1 MPTTPTQHGLRR
13 LIARPLVTL
22 GHLGALVLIGLA
34 ACTQPNIRTEVGPP
48 LAQPQVTDAK
58 PREYPGLHQVVAYT
72 PDIWSGAAPEG
83 PAGFESLAR
92 LGVLTVLSVDGAAT
106 DVDEANRHGLRYVH
120 LPHGY
125 DGIDAF
131 RRLEIARVVHDL
143 PRPIYVHC
151 HHGKHRSAAA
161 VASSCVALGYLS
173 IADAEARMHVSGI
186 AAQYTGLFQSVRD
199 SKPVDEATLK
209 TADASFPAQS
219 KVSDMVEAMVA
230 IDFTFENVQHVE
242 KAGWKVP
249 SDHPDL
255 VPAAELGRMADH
267 FRTGADTLPK
277 GEQQELIDWMKRS
290 YTQVAELEA
299 AFVAGTES
307 GDQLSARFKA
317 ISQNCKDCHAKYRN

>member
-1 MPTTPTQHGLRR
+1 MPTTATQHGLRR

-22 GHLGALVLIGLA
+22 RHLGALVLIGLA
-34 ACTQPNIRTEVGPP
+34 ACTQPNLRTEVGPP
-48 LAQPQVTDAK
+48 LEPPLVTDAK

-72 PDIWSGAAPEG
+72 PDIWSGGVPEG
-83 PAGFESLAR
+83 PDGFASLAR
-92 LGVLTVLSVDGAAT
+92 LGILTVISVDGAAT
-106 DVDEANRHGLRYVH
+106 DVEEASRHGLRYVH

-131 RRLEIARVVHDL
+131 RRLEIARAVHDL
-143 PRPIYVHC
+143 PRPVYVHC

-161 VASSCVALGYLS
+161 VGSTCVALGYLS
-173 IADAEARMHVSGI
+173 HAEAEARMHVSGI
-186 AAQYTGLFQSVRD
+186 AAQYKGLFQAVRD
-199 SKPVDEATLK
+199 SQPVDAATLK

-219 KVSDMVEAMVA
+219 QVSDMVEAMVA
-230 IDFTFENVQHVE
+230 IDFAFENVQHIE

-249 SDHPDL
+249 TDHPDL

-299 AFVAGTES
+299 AFVAGAES